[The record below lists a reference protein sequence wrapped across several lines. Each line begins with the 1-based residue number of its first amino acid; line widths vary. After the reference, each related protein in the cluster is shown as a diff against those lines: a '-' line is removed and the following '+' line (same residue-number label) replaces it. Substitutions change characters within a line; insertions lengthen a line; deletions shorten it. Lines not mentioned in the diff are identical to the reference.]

1 MAQDRERTGTS
12 ARRGGQLS
20 PAARRAAIAR
30 RKRRIRRNRILFALI
45 LLAFV
50 AAVVLGVRALFALAA
65 GGEEGSSS
73 SAGSDSSAAQPTPT
87 PAASTTSV
95 DFSDGRMI
103 LVNNNLALPEG
114 YTVETQTADADT
126 GKELQTE
133 AAQSFAAMQAAAK
146 LEGVS
151 LILQSGYRSVEY
163 QQGLFD
169 QQVEKMIKT
178 GLSEEQAKEQAKTVV
193 AVPGYSEH
201 NTGYAA
207 DILTDSYRVMDS
219 AFADTDAYAWLVKH
233 AAEYGFI
240 ERYPEDKSAITGIIF
255 EPWHWRYVGA
265 ENAAAIQASGLCLE
279 EFWATYGSA
288 ASADPAPESGSDA
301 ASGSDASGSDA
312 SGSDA
317 SAA

>member
-1 MAQDRERTGTS
+1 MAQDRERTGTP
-12 ARRGGQLS
+12 ARRGSQLS

-30 RKRRIRRNRILFALI
+30 RKKRIRRNRILFALA
-45 LLAFV
+45 LLALV
-50 AAVVLGVRALFALAA
+50 AVVVLGVRALFALA
-65 GGEEGSSS
+65 GGGAESGSSS
-73 SAGSDSSAAQPTPT
+73 GSSESAAEPTPT
-87 PAASTTSV
+87 PQAGSVSV

-133 AAQSFAAMQAAAK
+133 AAQAFAAMQAAAK
-146 LEGVS
+146 LDGVS

-178 GLSEEQAKEQAKTVV
+178 GLSQEQAEEQAKTVV

-207 DILTDSYRVMDS
+207 DILTESYRVMDS
-219 AFADTDAYAWLVKH
+219 GFADTDAYDWLVEH
-233 AAEYGFI
+233 AAEHGFI
-240 ERYPEDKSAITGIIF
+240 
-255 EPWHWRYVGA
+255 
-265 ENAAAIQASGLCLE
+265 
-279 EFWATYGSA
+279 
-288 ASADPAPESGSDA
+288 
-301 ASGSDASGSDA
+301 
-312 SGSDA
+312 
-317 SAA
+317 

>member
-1 MAQDRERTGTS
+1 MP
-12 ARRGGQLS
+12 LS
-20 PAARRAAIAR
+20 PAARRAAAAR
-30 RKRRIRRNRILFALI
+30 RRKRIRRNRILFG
-45 LLAFV
+45 LAV
-50 AAVVLGVRALFALAA
+50 LAVVLVVVLGIRALFSLTADKPD
-65 GGEEGSSS
+65 GSS
-73 SAGSDSSAAQPTPT
+73 GPDSSFSGSE
-87 PAASTTSV
+87 PAATPEPATTTSV
-95 DFSDGRMI
+95 DFTDARMI
-103 LVNNNLALPEG
+103 LVNNNMALPDG
-114 YTVETQTADADT
+114 YTVETQVADEAT

-133 AAQSFAAMQAAAK
+133 AAQSFAAMQAAAE

-178 GLSEEQAKEQAKTVV
+178 GLNEEEAKEQAKTVV

-207 DILTDSYRVMDS
+207 DILTESYRIMDS
-219 AFADTDAYAWLVKH
+219 GFADTDAYAWLVKH

-240 ERYPEDKSAITGIIF
+240 ARYPEDKSAITGIIF

-279 EFWATYGSA
+279 EFWATYG
-288 ASADPAPESGSDA
+288 ASAQATPAPESGS
-301 ASGSDASGSDA
+301 ASSDAGSA
-312 SGSDA
+312 S

>member
-1 MAQDRERTGTS
+1 M
-12 ARRGGQLS
+12 QLS
-20 PAARRAAIAR
+20 PAARRAAAAR
-30 RKRRIRRNRILFALI
+30 RRNRIRRNRILFALAVLAV
-45 LLAFV
+45 LLV
-50 AAVVLGVRALFALAA
+50 VVLGVRALFSL
-65 GGEEGSSS
+65 GGGKTDGSSVPES
-73 SAGSDSSAAQPTPT
+73 SSGSVAAPTPT
-87 PAASTTSV
+87 PAASTSM
-95 DFSDGRMI
+95 DFTDGRMI
-103 LVNNNLALPEG
+103 LVNNNMGLPEG
-114 YTVETQTADADT
+114 YTVETQTADENT
-126 GKELQTE
+126 GKQLQTE

-146 LEGVS
+146 LDGVS

-178 GLSEEQAKEQAKTVV
+178 GLDEAVAKELAKAVV
-193 AVPGYSEH
+193 ALPGYSSH

-219 AFADTDAYAWLVKH
+219 GFADTQAYTWLTEH

-265 ENAAAIQASGLCLE
+265 ENAAEIKKSGLCLE
-279 EFWATYGSA
+279 EFWATYGSGTGTG
-288 ASADPAPESGSDA
+288 SAPESGSASSD
-301 ASGSDASGSDA
+301 SGSGTGS
-312 SGSDA
+312 

>member
-1 MAQDRERTGTS
+1 M
-12 ARRGGQLS
+12 QLS
-20 PAARRAAIAR
+20 PAARRAAAAR
-30 RKRRIRRNRILFALI
+30 RRKRIRRNRIVFGLLVLALV
-45 LLAFV
+45 LV
-50 AAVVLGVRALFALAA
+50 VVLGVRALLAVGKGKPA
-65 GGEEGSSS
+65 DTSVPDSS
-73 SAGSDSSAAQPTPT
+73 SASAPAAT
-87 PAASTTSV
+87 PAPAVTTSV
-95 DFSDGRMI
+95 DFTDARMI
-103 LVNNNLALPEG
+103 LVNNNMGLPDG
-114 YTVETQTADADT
+114 YTVETQVGDAAT

-133 AAQSFAAMQAAAK
+133 AAQSFAAMQAAAQ

-178 GLSEEQAKEQAKTVV
+178 GLDEEQAREQAKTVV

-207 DILTDSYRVMDS
+207 DILTESYRIMDS
-219 AFADTDAYAWLVKH
+219 GFADTDAYAWLVKH

-288 ASADPAPESGSDA
+288 AQATPVPESGS
-301 ASGSDASGSDA
+301 
-312 SGSDA
+312 A
-317 SAA
+317 SADGDPVSSAA

>member
-1 MAQDRERTGTS
+1 MAQDREHTGTP
-12 ARRGGQLS
+12 ARRGSQLS

-30 RKRRIRRNRILFALI
+30 RKKRIRRNRILFALI

-50 AAVVLGVRALFALAA
+50 AAVVLGVRALFALA
-65 GGEEGSSS
+65 GGGADSGS
-73 SAGSDSSAAQPTPT
+73 SAGSGSSESAAEPT
-87 PAASTTSV
+87 PAPQAGSVSV

-114 YTVETQTADADT
+114 YTLETQTADAAT
-126 GKELQTE
+126 GKELQSE
-133 AAQSFAAMQAAAK
+133 AAQAFAAMQAAAK
-146 LEGVS
+146 LDGVS

-178 GLSEEQAKEQAKTVV
+178 GLSQEQAEEQAKTVV

-207 DILTDSYRVMDS
+207 DILTESYRIMDS
-219 AFADTDAYAWLVKH
+219 GFADTDAYAWLVEH
-233 AAEYGFI
+233 AAEHGFI
-240 ERYPEDKSAITGIIF
+240 ERYPKDKSAITGIIF
-255 EPWHWRYVGA
+255 EPWHWRYVGP

-279 EFWATYGSA
+279 EFWATYGSGQA
-288 ASADPAPESGSDA
+288 GTDP
-301 ASGSDASGSDA
+301 ASGSDASGDGSA
-312 SGSDA
+312 ASSGS
-317 SAA
+317 